1 MNIQGQVVCATN
13 DGKFSIAVGDMATG
27 IIVGLEP
34 DASAVHNVGLGTVDG
49 VVMSFTEGVPGNTA
63 TATKDGNAYQ
73 INGTAT
79 GVSEANPA
87 EQIAK
92 PFDITVTCP

>member
-1 MNIQGQVVCATN
+1 M
-13 DGKFSIAVGDMATG
+13 
-27 IIVGLEP
+27 
-34 DASAVHNVGLGTVDG
+34 VHNVGLGTVDG

-63 TATKDGNAYQ
+63 TATKNGNAYN
-73 INGTAT
+73 ITGAAS

-87 EQIAK
+87 EQITK